1 MQKLEE
7 VQFLLFA
14 APNVF
19 KSDSHCTVVFL
30 NDEQQPRNETIQE
43 EAVARDCIQRRN
55 INVSP
60 LVPQISVVG
69 DPVMNVNCR
78 HVQSFDAELY
88 RQLTCYPQVK
98 LASSAIICFFFFF
111 IAVVF
116 ITSLG
121 VFVSTD

>member
-1 MQKLEE
+1 M
-7 VQFLLFA
+7 FA

-19 KSDSHCTVVFL
+19 KSDSHCTMVFL
-30 NDEQQPRNETIQE
+30 NDEQQPRNERIQE

-69 DPVMNVNCR
+69 DPVMNVNCH
-78 HVQSFDAELY
+78 HVQSFDSELY

-98 LASSAIICFFFFF
+98 LASSAIICLFFF
-111 IAVVF
+111 IVVVF
-116 ITSLG
+116 ITSFG

>member
-19 KSDSHCTVVFL
+19 KSDSHCTMVFL
-30 NDEQQPRNETIQE
+30 NDEQQPRNERIQE

-98 LASSAIICFFFFF
+98 LASSAIICSFFF

>member
-1 MQKLEE
+1 M
-7 VQFLLFA
+7 
-14 APNVF
+14 NN
-19 KSDSHCTVVFL
+19 S
-30 NDEQQPRNETIQE
+30 QE
-43 EAVARDCIQRRN
+43 MREYRRRRDCIQRRN
-55 INVSP
+55 ITVSL

-98 LASSAIICFFFFF
+98 LASSAIICLFFS
-111 IAVVF
+111 IAIVF
-116 ITSLG
+116 ITSFG